1 MRGFHRICLFLLLAL
16 LLTSVFSPRCAAD
29 ERPVTAVAGLFESD
43 VVADNVFG
51 LRMATRLLPVEA
63 RYEILKSHVLPGKLH
78 REFRLFG
85 KLTSTD
91 PPESNAPDPSD
102 WMDSASQAP
111 S

>member
-1 MRGFHRICLFLLLAL
+1 MRGLHWICLFLPLAL
-16 LLTSVFSPRCAAD
+16 LLTSGFSSRCAAD
-29 ERPVTAVAGLFESD
+29 ERPVAAVAGLFESD

-51 LRMATRLLPVEA
+51 LRKATRSLPVEA

-91 PPESNAPDPSD
+91 PPA
-102 WMDSASQAP
+102 SAASEHPVDIARIQEGD
-111 S
+111 